1 MKRARKKTA
10 PARDTRTVPARE
22 TVRKKPKKKKNRFL
36 SFIKA
41 LLIIAIVAIVGFFV
55 LMGFGFVDE
64 SDLLA
69 PIDRESGL
77 VNALLLGVDEDGLR
91 TDTIMVASFN
101 LDTAELKLLSIPRD
115 TRVYVQ
121 NRDQTRRLNE
131 VHAMGTSKGIV
142 GPVGTAQAVT
152 QLTGIPINYYIEF
165 SFDAIENLFKTLG
178 PITYTVPD
186 VEGGGRGMN
195 YEDPVQDLYIHL
207 KPGEQKLNSEQILQF
222 MRYRK
227 GDSDHARSERQQG
240 IIKAMVEQKLGLS
253 LIFKIPKI
261 FSQLNSD
268 LSTNLSV
275 SDVSKYAKYLG
286 DLSAEKISSYQLPGE
301 DKKQGGKWY
310 FICDKEK
317 TKALVAESFGYPDVE
332 INTTVTVD
340 TEGTKVKTS
349 GSKKTTS
356 SNKDSQAAPSPEPEE
371 SETPTPTPTPASTPT
386 PTPSPSPT
394 PEEDEYISL
403 D

>member
-10 PARDTRTVPARE
+10 PEKRVRTRPVRE
-22 TVRKKPKKKKNRFL
+22 TVKRKPKKKKKLSFL
-36 SFIKA
+36 S
-41 LLIIAIVAIVGFFV
+41 IIAILLSVVLVSTAGFF
-55 LMGFGFVDE
+55 LLLGFHFVDE

-115 TRVYVQ
+115 TKVYVK
-121 NRDQTRRLNE
+121 NRSQTRKINE
-131 VHAMGTSKGIV
+131 VHAMGTKKGIV
-142 GPVGTAQAVT
+142 GPIGTAQAVT

-165 SFDAIENLFKTLG
+165 SFDAIENLFETLG
-178 PITYTVPD
+178 PIEYNVPD

-207 KPGEQKLNSEQILQF
+207 KPGEQKLDSKQILQF

-227 GDSDHARSERQQG
+227 GDTDHARSERQQG
-240 IIKAMVEQKLGLS
+240 IIKAVVEQKLGLG

-261 FSQLNSD
+261 FSQITND

-275 SDVSKYAKYLG
+275 ADVTKYSKYLG
-286 DLSAEKISSYQLPGE
+286 DLSTDKINSYHLPGA
-301 DKKQGGKWY
+301 DQKQGGKWY
-310 FICDKEK
+310 FICNKEK
-317 TKALVAESFGYPDVE
+317 AKTMIAENFGYEDAE
-332 INTTVTVD
+332 INTTVIVD
-340 TEGTKVKTS
+340 TDGTKVKTN
-349 GSKKTTS
+349 G
-356 SNKDSQAAPSPEPEE
+356 SNKKSTPKPSAEPVSEPDSFEEEPSQSEE
-371 SETPTPTPTPASTPT
+371 PTPEPT
-386 PTPSPSPT
+386 PTPSPE
-394 PEEDEYISL
+394 EEDNYISL